1 MSAKWFTKS
10 IRRANNVY
18 PCTCRYHKS
27 VFKDSLSF
35 SNNHCI
41 LRLQLSKDYC
51 LVMRQA
57 CRRRGLV
64 FLNDNCSILI
74 HRNCVKPTLRIPNFD
89 SNLLFSVAV
98 FRLKLA
104 ELSLFIKV
112 SLNYVALD
120 ICSFSSLRCSIIFAL
135 ELLQII
141 ADMLFDTYRSIL
153 NRKCCRSNRARCA
166 QSSIENSF
174 RRRGR
179 GRATPSSSSRGDSL
193 IDRCYPQW
201 WRFTLTSP
209 RLEYAWRC
217 LQHII
222 CFFLE

>member
-1 MSAKWFTKS
+1 MSPECPDNRWRIQFL
-10 IRRANNVY
+10 RHNNSTAFISRNDFGAQRLCAIQHQKHSRCCGCSFIGRN
-18 PCTCRYHKS
+18 CT
-27 VFKDSLSF
+27 LSF
-35 SNNHCI
+35 ALI
-41 LRLQLSKDYC
+41 LGY
-51 LVMRQA
+51 VIA
-57 CRRRGLV
+57 
-64 FLNDNCSILI
+64 
-74 HRNCVKPTLRIPNFD
+74 
-89 SNLLFSVAV
+89 NLL
-98 FRLKLA
+98 
-104 ELSLFIKV
+104 
-112 SLNYVALD
+112 LN
-120 ICSFSSLRCSIIFAL
+120 RG
-135 ELLQII
+135 E
-141 ADMLFDTYRSIL
+141 TL
-153 NRKCCRSNRARCA
+153 NRKCRRSNRARCA

>member
-1 MSAKWFTKS
+1 MHFCQFVTA
-10 IRRANNVY
+10 
-18 PCTCRYHKS
+18 
-27 VFKDSLSF
+27 
-35 SNNHCI
+35 
-41 LRLQLSKDYC
+41 
-51 LVMRQA
+51 
-57 CRRRGLV
+57 
-64 FLNDNCSILI
+64 
-74 HRNCVKPTLRIPNFD
+74 
-89 SNLLFSVAV
+89 
-98 FRLKLA
+98 LA
-104 ELSLFIKV
+104 LSLFH
-112 SLNYVALD
+112 SLNIGSALLVHKVR
-120 ICSFSSLRCSIIFAL
+120 IKGAVIHCNSFPKYINKFLTVHSLAL
-135 ELLQII
+135 ILGHVIANLLLNRGE
-141 ADMLFDTYRSIL
+141 AL
-153 NRKCCRSNRARCA
+153 NRKSCRSNRARCA